1 MSNEFKSNT
10 FKYEYQILTWGP
22 CVVKL
27 KITPE
32 FRELLLKEGLASS
45 VKANDY
51 QHRLAGI
58 IQKEYKL
65 RDYNTVLPY
74 VDEFLKMY
82 TQVFENWKGQKFKVP
97 PSYLL
102 RAMWIN
108 YQRKHEF
115 NPPHDHADDLSF
127 VIFLKIP
134 KEIKEEWKEYK
145 GRSAG
150 PGGIS
155 FIYGEGNRQAI
166 TYQSH
171 FPEEGDIFIF
181 PAWLKHYVAP
191 FKADVERISVS
202 GNISYQ
208 VPLNSMKQVAP
219 GQWKPKSDTNNI
231 GDYE

>member
-1 MSNEFKSNT
+1 MTEKNNT
-10 FKYEYQILTWGP
+10 IKFEYQILTWGP

-27 KITPE
+27 KITDE
-32 FRELLLKEGLASS
+32 FKDLLLKEGIESCT
-45 VKANDY
+45 KEHDY

-58 IQKEYKL
+58 IQKEFRF
-65 RDYNTVLPY
+65 RDYNVLLPY

-82 TQVFENWKGQKFKVP
+82 TKIFEQWKGVQFKQP
-97 PSYLL
+97 PHYLL

-108 YQRKHEF
+108 YQRKNEF

-127 VIFLKIP
+127 VIYLKVP
-134 KEIKEEWKEYK
+134 EEIKKEFKAYK
-145 GRSAG
+145 GRSSG

-171 FPEEGDIFIF
+171 FPEENDMFIF
-181 PAWLKHYVAP
+181 PAWLKHFVAP

-202 GNISYQ
+202 GNISSQ
-208 VPLNSMKQVAP
+208 VPLNSLKKV
-219 GQWKPKSDTNNI
+219 GENQWQPLKNTI
-231 GDYE
+231 GDYDN

>member
-1 MSNEFKSNT
+1 MEDKI
-10 FKYEYQILTWGP
+10 KYQYQVLTWGP

-27 KITPE
+27 KTTPE
-32 FRELLLKEGLASS
+32 FQNLLLKEGEASS
-45 VKANDY
+45 VAANDY

-58 IQKEYKL
+58 IQKEFKF
-65 RDYNTVLPY
+65 RDYNILLPY

-82 TQVFENWKGQKFKVP
+82 TQIFEQWKNQKFKQP

-102 RAMWIN
+102 RSMWIN
-108 YQRKHEF
+108 YQRKNEF
-115 NPPHDHADDLSF
+115 NPPHDHADDISF
-127 VIFLKIP
+127 VIYLKVP
-134 KEIKEEWKEYK
+134 EEIKEEFKAYK

-171 FPEEGDIFIF
+171 FPEVGDIFIF

-202 GNISYQ
+202 GNISSQ
-208 VPLNSMKQVAP
+208 VPLNSLKKV
-219 GQWKPKSDTNNI
+219 GDNQWQPLKNAI
-231 GDYE
+231 GDYDN

>member
-1 MSNEFKSNT
+1 MTEKNNT
-10 FKYEYQILTWGP
+10 IKFEYQLLTWGP

-27 KITPE
+27 KITDE
-32 FRELLLKEGLASS
+32 FKNLLLKEGLESCT
-45 VKANDY
+45 KQYDY
-51 QHRLAGI
+51 QNRLAGI
-58 IQKEYKL
+58 IQKEFRF
-65 RDYNTVLPY
+65 RDYNVLLPY

-82 TQVFENWKGQKFKVP
+82 TKIFEQWKGVPFKIP

-108 YQRKHEF
+108 YQRKNEF

-127 VIFLKIP
+127 VIYLKIP
-134 KEIKEEWKEYK
+134 EEIKKEFKEYK
-145 GRSAG
+145 GRSSG

-171 FPEEGDIFIF
+171 FPEEGDMFIF
-181 PAWLKHYVAP
+181 PAWLKHFVAP

-202 GNISYQ
+202 GNISSQ
-208 VPLNSMKQVAP
+208 VPLNSLKQVAENKWTP
-219 GQWKPKSDTNNI
+219 VKNTI
-231 GDYE
+231 GDYDS